1 MMKKEI
7 SYILLMALTVVSA
20 SCSSTNILNS
30 SDLAHIANLSKLNK
44 VEGKQIYRGN
54 VFPDYSKEQQYF
66 YERWVI
72 ENENGTVANHTAYTM
87 DKKKLVIQSAKENKS
102 NSLIHYDEVHIQ
114 KGYIGSILIEDKKVK
129 IIRRY
134 KGKDEINI
142 ETLGNPVV
150 VGPTLF
156 GYIQNNW
163 DSLIAGKENDIS
175 FGLIERLETFGF
187 TIKLKSKNSKE
198 VNFIL
203 TPTSFLM
210 KLFVSDL
217 EVDFDPVTKKILRYK
232 GPVPQYHIVDG
243 DFKKV
248 NATSIYEYIK

>member
-1 MMKKEI
+1 MIKKEI
-7 SYILLMALTVVSA
+7 SYTLLMALIVVSI
-20 SCSSTNILNS
+20 SCSNTKIVNS
-30 SDLAHIANLSKLNK
+30 SDLAHITNLSKLNK
-44 VEGKQIYRGN
+44 IKGKKIYRGN
-54 VFPDYSKEQQYF
+54 VFPDYSNEQQYF
-66 YERWVI
+66 YERWLI
-72 ENENGTVANHTAYTM
+72 ENENSTVANHATYTM
-87 DKKKLVIQSAKENKS
+87 DKKKLVIQSAKEDKS
-102 NSLIHYDEVHIQ
+102 NNLIHYDEIHIQ
-114 KGYIGSILIEDKKVK
+114 KGYIGSILIEHKKVK

-134 KGKDEINI
+134 KGKDEINV

-175 FGLIERLETFGF
+175 FGLIERLETFDF
-187 TIKLKSKNSKE
+187 TIKFKSKNSKE

-217 EVDFDPVTKKILRYK
+217 EVDFDPVTKKVLRYK
-232 GPVPQYHIVDG
+232 GAVPQYHMVDG

-248 NATSIYEYIK
+248 YATSIYEYIK